1 LIVENLLQEVIMS
14 IRGVRG
20 AAIAA
25 EDHREAIL
33 KATKNLLV
41 SIQEKNPSLK
51 IEDIASILFTLS
63 EDLQSA
69 YPAEAARDLGWQHVP
84 MICAREIPV
93 PGSLP
98 RCIRVLLHWNTD
110 LPQQKIQH
118 VYDGEA
124 ALLRPD
130 LLNF

>member
-1 LIVENLLQEVIMS
+1 MS

-20 AAIAA
+20 AAIVAK
-25 EDHREAIL
+25 DCPQSIKRT
-33 KATKNLLV
+33 TKNLLI

-63 EDLQSA
+63 EDLKSA
-69 YPAEAARDLGWQHVP
+69 YPAEAARELGWRHVP

-110 LPQQKIQH
+110 LLQQEIQH
-118 VYDGEA
+118 VYHGEA
-124 ALLRPD
+124 ETLRPD
-130 LLNF
+130 LKDV

>member
-1 LIVENLLQEVIMS
+1 MS
-14 IRGVRG
+14 MRGVRG

-25 EDHREAIL
+25 EDCRKEIL

>member
-1 LIVENLLQEVIMS
+1 MS

-20 AAIAA
+20 AAIAT
-25 EDHREAIL
+25 EDCPRSI
-33 KATKNLLV
+33 KGATRNLLM

-63 EDLQSA
+63 EDLKSV
-69 YPAEAARDLGWQHVP
+69 YPAEAARELGWRHVP

-110 LPQQKIQH
+110 LPQQEIQH
-118 VYDGEA
+118 VYHGEA
-124 ALLRPD
+124 EALRPD
-130 LLNF
+130 LKDV

>member
-1 LIVENLLQEVIMS
+1 MT

-20 AAIAA
+20 AAVAGDDCP
-25 EDHREAIL
+25 ESIL
-33 KATKNLLV
+33 GATRDLLI
-41 SIQEKNPSLK
+41 SIREKNPSLK

-69 YPAEAARDLGWQHVP
+69 YPAEAARALGWLDVP

-110 LPQQKIQH
+110 LPQQEIHH
-118 VYDGEA
+118 VYHGEA

-130 LLNF
+130 WLSL

>member
-1 LIVENLLQEVIMS
+1 MS
-14 IRGVRG
+14 MRGVRG

-25 EDHREAIL
+25 DDCRVSIL
-33 KATKNLLV
+33 RTTRNLLL

-69 YPAEAARDLGWQHVP
+69 YPAEAARELGWQHVP

-93 PGSLP
+93 PGSQP

-110 LPQQKIQH
+110 IPQQEIQH
-118 VYDGEA
+118 VYDGDA

-130 LLNF
+130 LLRF